1 MRRHSTPPKKSRCD
15 AGASWELNECCP
27 PELVPI
33 VAAVLAALCVGGVV
47 VSVLYSRVGRR
58 SEASRRLAAIATWDG
73 PVGRAVGSD
82 EGGRKRSIETTLRNL
97 EEQQKAK
104 QGVKPSLT
112 IRMRQAGLSW
122 SKNNVFRRLCRRRR
136 LFVRGRARRIWRQS
150 ASCSRLRLG
159 RRTSFAASLRQ
170 QETCPSFQA
179 FTAEFPNAVDVIVRG
194 VKAGLPLVDCL
205 RMIASEAKEPVRSE
219 FKTILDDQT
228 LGVPIDQAVQRLAER
243 IPVAEA
249 NFFAIVISL
258 QSRSGGSLSEALG
271 NLSRVLRERK
281 KMAGKIKA
289 MSSEAKASA
298 GIIGSLPVVVTCFL
312 YLSSPDYISLLF
324 TTFTGKV
331 VLAGAAIWMG
341 LGILMMRKMINFDF

>member
-1 MRRHSTPPKKSRCD
+1 MLVSGGARRPT
-15 AGASWELNECCP
+15 
-27 PELVPI
+27 
-33 VAAVLAALCVGGVV
+33 
-47 VSVLYSRVGRR
+47 
-58 SEASRRLAAIATWDG
+58 RRLAAIATWDG
-73 PVGRAVGSD
+73 PVGRAVGAD

-104 QGVKPSLT
+104 KGVKPSLT
-112 IRMRQAGLSW
+112 IRMRQAGLNW
-122 SKNNVFRRLCRRRR
+122 SKKTYFVACLVAGGVSFVIALAVFGISPLPALGFGLAGGLLLPHLYVNRRRT
-136 LFVRGRARRIWRQS
+136 GR
-150 ASCSRLRLG
+150 
-159 RRTSFAASLRQ
+159 FKD
-170 QETCPSFQA
+170 
-179 FTAEFPNAVDVIVRG
+179 FTAEFANAVDVIVRG

-205 RMIASEAKEPVRSE
+205 RMIATEAKEPVRSE

-228 LGVPIDQAVQRLAER
+228 LGVPIDQAVQRLAVR
-243 IPVAEA
+243 MPVAEA

-298 GIIGSLPVVVTCFL
+298 GIIGSLPVVVTCLL

-324 TTFTGKV
+324 TTLIGKM
-331 VLAGAAIWMG
+331 VLAAAAESGWASAC
-341 LGILMMRKMINFDF
+341 

>member
-1 MRRHSTPPKKSRCD
+1 M
-15 AGASWELNECCP
+15 LP
-27 PELVPI
+27 PELSPLF
-33 VAAVLAALCVGGVV
+33 AAVLAALCVGGLVI
-47 VSVLYSRVGRR
+47 SVLYSRIGRR

-73 PVGRAVGSD
+73 PGGRAVGTD

-112 IRMRQAGLSW
+112 IRMRQAGLGW
-122 SKNNVFRRLCRRRR
+122 SKKTYFFACIIAASFSFVVATAVFGVSL
-136 LFVRGRARRIWRQS
+136 LPALAFGFAGGLLLPHVYVNKKRARR
-150 ASCSRLRLG
+150 
-159 RRTSFAASLRQ
+159 
-170 QETCPSFQA
+170 FQA

-205 RMIASEAKEPVRSE
+205 RMIASEANEPVRSE

-243 IPVAEA
+243 IPVSEA

-312 YLSSPDYISLLF
+312 YFSSPDYISLLF
-324 TTFTGKV
+324 TTFTGKM
-331 VLAGAAIWMG
+331 VLAAAAIWMC

>member
-1 MRRHSTPPKKSRCD
+1 MLS
-15 AGASWELNECCP
+15 
-27 PELVPI
+27 PELVP
-33 VAAVLAALCVGGVV
+33 VLAAVLAALCVGGVV
-47 VSVLYSRVGRR
+47 ISVLYSRVGRR
-58 SEASRRLAAIATWDG
+58 SEAAKRLAAIATWDG

-104 QGVKPSLT
+104 KGVKPSLT
-112 IRMRQAGLSW
+112 IRMRQAGLGW
-122 SKNNVFRRLCRRRR
+122 SKKTYFLACLGAAAFSFVVALAVFGVGPLPALGFGLAGGLLLPHLYVNRERRRR
-136 LFVRGRARRIWRQS
+136 FK
-150 ASCSRLRLG
+150 
-159 RRTSFAASLRQ
+159 
-170 QETCPSFQA
+170 A

-312 YLSSPDYISLLF
+312 YL
-324 TTFTGKV
+324 TV
-331 VLAGAAIWMG
+331 A
-341 LGILMMRKMINFDF
+341 

>member
-1 MRRHSTPPKKSRCD
+1 MLS
-15 AGASWELNECCP
+15 

-33 VAAVLAALCVGGVV
+33 FAAVLAALCVGGVV
-47 VSVLYSRVGRR
+47 ISVLYSRVGRR

-82 EGGRKRSIETTLRNL
+82 EGGRKHSIETTLRNL

-104 QGVKPSLT
+104 KGVKPSLT

-122 SKNNVFRRLCRRRR
+122 SKNTY
-136 LFVRGRARRIWRQS
+136 FVACVVAAGFSFVIALAIFGVGSLPALGFGLAGGLLLPHIFVNKKRTGR
-150 ASCSRLRLG
+150 
-159 RRTSFAASLRQ
+159 FK
-170 QETCPSFQA
+170 A

-205 RMIASEAKEPVRSE
+205 RMIAREANEPVRGE

-243 IPVAEA
+243 VPVAEA

-271 NLSRVLRERK
+271 NLSKVLRERK

-324 TTFTGKV
+324 TTFTGKM
-331 VLAGAAIWMG
+331 VLVGAAIWMG
-341 LGILMMRKMINFDF
+341 LGVLMMRKMINFDF